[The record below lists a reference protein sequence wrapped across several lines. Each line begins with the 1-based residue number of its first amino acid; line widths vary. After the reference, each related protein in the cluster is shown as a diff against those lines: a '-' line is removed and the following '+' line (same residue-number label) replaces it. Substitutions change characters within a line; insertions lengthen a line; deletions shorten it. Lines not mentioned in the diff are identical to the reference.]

1 MSIALLVLLGTW
13 LLIVAFAVLLCAAAR
28 RTDDEISASELAPV
42 IELPTLTRKS
52 VA

>member
-1 MSIALLVLLGTW
+1 MPLVLVLLVCAW
-13 LLIVAFAVLLCAAAR
+13 LLIVAIAVILCAAAR

-42 IELPTLTRKS
+42 IELRTPARQH